1 MTVRIDWKKLASF
14 PGDEKESFEKF
25 CFHIAFHKFGEYGTV
40 SYFYNTPGSEFYIE
54 LNKPLEYAG
63 NLYSKGD
70 VIGWQAKYWKGAKD
84 DGNSPLDAG
93 HIMEL
98 VEGFD
103 KTIDYRANTKLWI
116 VCSPGSFV
124 QAQWDNLVQKLQP
137 KKEDCMFE
145 SWHKDMFEQF
155 YLEDV
160 ACYNGIFQY
169 YFGASYLGKEKLDNI
184 SKDTLLILNQKFDTD
199 LHVPT
204 EFEQSLLSIVDDSM
218 AGKKLEETIQSLYN
232 HSMDDQKKPI
242 LEEFGWGY
250 KLLPPSFIKNYTE
263 DCNSRYELINKLFG
277 YISKETSLLQ
287 YVDKIYLLV
296 TEYMD
301 QRQPRTDAMNKDLHG
316 LYQTQKDEYG
326 GIGYYLSELI
336 ERIHRLEDGITG
348 GKEKKHDCLWDILCW
363 LNRKDFSV
371 FAEAGFGK
379 THFAC
384 SIAKNMLE
392 RNLPVLFLMGSQFRN
407 CNSCDS
413 KLIEVLELT
422 NNTTFD
428 DVLDA
433 LSFVGEVYGC
443 KLPIVIDGLNESAPN
458 EDRWKNELPPLRRR
472 IRERQHLLLIT
483 TCREKEEYIDAI
495 YGHKHYK
502 EIENH
507 IHLNGIAEKDL
518 DNATER
524 YFKKY
529 DIQPTNI
536 IDNSIFHNPLL
547 LKIFC
552 VTNQGR
558 HDFELNEYSLAS
570 CMKDYSEQL
579 LDVISKDN
587 NGKKNRIK
595 RHEIECNLN
604 KIAQLIWERND
615 RQLNYY
621 NDFAALFG
629 EDAEKFL
636 DEGMC
641 FLLDRV
647 GKEEQIQ
654 FSYDMVAGYHIA
666 KSILDQCDNETD
678 FSLYINKYYERFF
691 GSTRHTLAE
700 DITKSL
706 FYLIPIKY
714 GKEWFE
720 LMPNEEVFISAID
733 HLDTII
739 SSESSRESFFEQLI
753 KQNKTSVKSKLTDCL
768 FNQIYNQSNLS
779 YFSLFVPFFMGMN
792 AKELDKYWNGNF
804 AGNEILDHVLS
815 LIHDSCWA
823 NRYEY
828 KDKLVLAALLCG
840 ITNVDYRSKFQFELL
855 RLVELDAII
864 GLLVCESLIS
874 IKDPLVF
881 ESVVSVIAGIGLR
894 AQEVQVLNHCISI
907 LENALL
913 NYTSNHIVLLDD
925 LETLYCYGEVV
936 YGEKYAREKLYKNY
950 DEIWP
955 KEDYEEVSLYD
966 IYDYDFEKYNIRPL
980 YEDSYRHKA
989 LFSEKD
995 IFGMLWKRMLDLGYD
1010 SGFYADIQAKD
1021 NDKYKYSSSRRYTYA
1036 HKFGRHAL
1044 MDLYGWMMMHSYIEN
1059 EFKGTFR
1066 SYVIDID
1073 PSQPKVFPMRSFV
1086 SKSFMP
1092 RDLSE
1097 LPSWIKSSDIEFMK
1111 QRLQTG
1117 LPRTN
1122 KEWVLMRGHFS
1133 QKIENRFVHLYMST
1147 TSALVPAD
1155 LEHYTDMDLE
1165 WHDSIEY
1172 DHAFMGEL
1180 GWRLLEFTEEYDDEN
1195 TFPRLLIKYNFSN
1208 WDSGRFQ
1215 YQSFYCLNTVITQKL
1230 GLLFDVKTLSYYIKN
1245 EKVSEYYV
1253 CDSGFFFYLRKD
1265 IVDRILESYNAKLY
1279 YQINESRIIID
1290 SKVPKDAPEITQNYK
1305 NNRIS
1310 LFYTLEN
1317 GIQSF

>member
-1 MTVRIDWKKLASF
+1 MNVRIDWNKLALL
-14 PGDEKESFEKF
+14 PDDEDKSFEKF

-63 NLYSKGD
+63 KHYSEGD

-84 DGNSPLDAG
+84 DENSPLDAG
-93 HIMEL
+93 HIKEL
-98 VEGFD
+98 IEGFD

-124 QAQWDNLVQKLQP
+124 QTQWDKLVQELHS
-137 KKEDCMFE
+137 KKDDCVFE

-169 YFGASYLGKEKLDNI
+169 YFGASYLGKEKLDSVSN
-184 SKDTLLILNQKFDTD
+184 DTLSILNQKFDAD
-199 LHVPT
+199 LHVPS
-204 EFEQSLLSIVDDSM
+204 EFERSLLSIVNDDIASR
-218 AGKKLEETIQSLYN
+218 KLEEAILSLHN
-232 HSMDDQKKPI
+232 HSVDDQKKPI
-242 LEEFGWGY
+242 LEEIGWGY
-250 KLLPPSFIKNYTE
+250 KLLPPSFKKNYTE
-263 DCNSRYELINKLFG
+263 DCSFRYELINQLFG
-277 YISKETSLLQ
+277 CISNETPLLQ
-287 YVDKIYLLV
+287 NVDEIYRLV
-296 TEYMD
+296 SEYMD
-301 QRQPRTDAMNKDLHG
+301 QRRPRVIAMNKDLHE
-316 LYQTQKDEYG
+316 LYHSKKEDYG

-336 ERIHRLEDGITG
+336 ERIHKLEDGITG
-348 GKEKKHDCLWDILCW
+348 DKEGGQDCFWDILCW
-363 LNRKDFSV
+363 LIKKDFSI

-384 SIAKNMLE
+384 SIANNMLE

-413 KLIEVLELT
+413 KLMEVLGLPANST
-422 NNTTFD
+422 ID

-433 LSFVGEVYGC
+433 LSFIGEVYGC
-443 KLPIVIDGLNESAPN
+443 KLPIIIDGLNESAPN
-458 EDRWKNELPPLRRR
+458 ENRWKDELPPLKRK

-483 TCREKEEYIDAI
+483 TCREKEEYIEAI
-495 YGHKHYK
+495 YGCKNYK
-502 EIENH
+502 EIENY

-529 DIQPTNI
+529 NIQPTNI

-552 VTNQGR
+552 VTNRGR

-579 LDVISKDN
+579 LDVIATD
-587 NGKKNRIK
+587 NGKTNRIK
-595 RHEIECNLN
+595 RHAIECNLN

-621 NDFAALFG
+621 RDFAPLFG
-629 EDAEKFL
+629 EDTEKFL

-641 FLLDRV
+641 FLLDRF
-647 GKEEQIQ
+647 GNEEQIQ

-678 FSLYINKYYERFF
+678 FCQYINKYYERFF

-714 GKEWFE
+714 GKDWFE

-739 SSESSRESFFEQLI
+739 SSQSSREPFFDQLI
-753 KQNKTSVKSKLTDCL
+753 KQNLTSVKIKTTERL
-768 FNQIYNQSNLS
+768 FNRIHNQSNLS
-779 YFSLFVPFFMGMN
+779 YFSLFVPLFKGMDT
-792 AKELDKYWNGNF
+792 KELDRYWNSRF
-804 AGNEILDHVLS
+804 AGYEILDHVFS

-823 NRYEY
+823 NRYEN
-828 KDKLVLAALLCG
+828 KDKLALSASLCG
-840 ITNVDYRSKFQFELL
+840 ITNVDYRSNFQFELL
-855 RLVELDAII
+855 RLVELNPEK
-864 GLLVCESLIS
+864 GLTACESLVS
-874 IKDPLVF
+874 IKDPLIS
-881 ESVVSVIAGIGLR
+881 ESVVSVITGIGLR
-894 AQEVQVLNHCISI
+894 TQEVQVLNHCINI
-907 LENALL
+907 LENVLL

-925 LETLYCYGEVV
+925 IETLYSYGEVV
-936 YGEKYAREKLYKNY
+936 YSEKYDRGKLYKNH
-950 DEIWP
+950 DEVWL
-955 KEDYEEVSLYD
+955 KENFDEVSLFD
-966 IYDYDFEKYNIRPL
+966 IYDYDYEKFNIRHL
-980 YEDSYRHKA
+980 YEGSYKHEA
-989 LFSEKD
+989 TFNSKD

-1010 SGFYADIQAKD
+1010 SSFYADIQNKE
-1021 NDKYKYSSSRRYTYA
+1021 NEKYKYSSSRRYTYA
-1036 HKFGRHAL
+1036 HKYGRHAL
-1044 MDLYGWMMMHSYIEN
+1044 MELYGWMMMHSYIES
-1059 EFKGTFR
+1059 EFKDTFR
-1066 SYVIDID
+1066 SYIIDID
-1073 PSQPKVFPMRSFV
+1073 PSQPKVFPMRNFV

-1097 LPSWIKSSDIEFMK
+1097 LPSWIKSSDIEFIK
-1111 QRLQTG
+1111 QRLQTA

-1122 KEWVLMRGHFS
+1122 KEWILMRGYFS
-1133 QKIENRFVHLYMST
+1133 QKIETRYAKLYISST
-1147 TSALVPAD
+1147 SKLVPVDWNPDTD
-1155 LEHYTDMDLE
+1155 LDLE

-1172 DHAFMGEL
+1172 DHAFMAEL
-1180 GWRLLEFTEEYDDEN
+1180 GWRLLKFTEEYDDEN

-1215 YQSFYCLNTVITQKL
+1215 YQSFYCLNTVIAQNL
-1230 GLLFDVKTLSYYIKN
+1230 GLLLDVKTLSYYYKN

-1265 IVDRILESYNAKLY
+1265 IVDRILETYNAKIY
-1279 YQINESRIIID
+1279 YQIYESRIVD
-1290 SKVPKDAPEITQNYK
+1290 SSLPENAPEMSEKYK
-1305 NNRIS
+1305 NNKTS
-1310 LFYTLEN
+1310 CFYTVEN
-1317 GIQSF
+1317 GILSS

>member
-1 MTVRIDWKKLASF
+1 MTVRIDWNKLASF

-40 SYFYNTPGSEFYIE
+40 SYFYDTPGSEFYIE

-63 NLYSKGD
+63 KQYSKGD

-84 DGNSPLDAG
+84 DKNSSLDAG
-93 HIMEL
+93 HIKEL
-98 VEGFD
+98 IKDFGL
-103 KTIDYRANTKLWI
+103 TIKYRSNTKLWI
-116 VCSPGSFV
+116 VCSPGYFV
-124 QAQWDNLVQKLQP
+124 QKQWDKLVQELQS
-137 KKEDCMFE
+137 KKEDCQFE
-145 SWHKDMFEQF
+145 SWHKDMFEQY

-160 ACYNGIFQY
+160 ARYNGVFQF
-169 YFGASYLGKEKLDNI
+169 YFGASYLGKEKLDSI
-184 SKDTLLILNQKFDTD
+184 SKDALSTLNQKFDTD
-199 LHVPT
+199 LHIPS
-204 EFEQSLLSIVDDSM
+204 EFEQSLLSIVDDSI
-218 AGKKLEETIQSLYN
+218 ASKKLEETIQSLYN
-232 HSMDDQKKPI
+232 HSIDDQKKPI
-242 LEEFGWGY
+242 FEESGWGY
-250 KLLPPSFIKNYTE
+250 KLLPLSFIKNYTE
-263 DCNSRYELINKLFG
+263 DCKSRYKLINKLFG

-287 YVDKIYLLV
+287 YVDGLYLHV
-296 TEYMD
+296 SEYMN
-301 QRQPRTDAMNKDLHG
+301 QRRPRIDAMNKDLHE

-326 GIGYYLSELI
+326 SIGYYLSELA

-348 GKEKKHDCLWDILCW
+348 GKERKQDCLWDILCW
-363 LNRKDFSV
+363 LNKKDFSV

-384 SIAKNMLE
+384 SIAENMLN
-392 RNLPVLFLMGSQFRN
+392 RNLPVLFMMGSQFRK

-413 KLIEVLELT
+413 KLIEALGLPS
-422 NNTTFD
+422 NTTID

-495 YGHKHYK
+495 YGHKHFK
-502 EIENH
+502 EIENY
-507 IHLNGIAEKDL
+507 IHLIGIAEEDL

-558 HDFELNEYSLAS
+558 HGFELNKYSLAS

-579 LDVISKDN
+579 LDAISTD

-621 NDFAALFG
+621 SDFAPLFG
-629 EDAEKFL
+629 EDTEKFL

-641 FLLDRV
+641 FLLERV

-666 KSILDQCDNETD
+666 KSILDQCYNETD
-678 FSLYINKYYERFF
+678 FCQYINKYYERFF

-720 LMPNEEVFISAID
+720 LMPNEEVFLSAID

-739 SSESSRESFFEQLI
+739 TSQSSRESFFEQLI
-753 KQNKTSVKSKLTDCL
+753 KQNQTTIKSRITECL
-768 FNQIYNQSNLS
+768 FNRIHNQSNLS
-779 YFSLFVPFFMGMN
+779 YFSLFVPFFTGMD
-792 AKELDKYWNGNF
+792 AKELDRYWNSNF
-804 AGNEILDHVLS
+804 AGYEILDHVLS
-815 LIHDSCWA
+815 LVHDSCWA
-823 NRYEY
+823 NRFEN
-828 KDKLVLAALLCG
+828 KDKLVLTALLCG

-855 RLVELDAII
+855 RLVELDTIK
-864 GLLVCESLIS
+864 GLSACESLIS

-881 ESVVSVIAGIGLR
+881 ESVVSLITGIGLR
-894 AQEVQVLNHCISI
+894 TQEVQVLNHCINI
-907 LENALL
+907 LENVLL
-913 NYTSNHIVLLDD
+913 NHTTNHIVLLDD
-925 LETLYCYGEVV
+925 LETLYKCGEVV
-936 YGEKYAREKLYKNY
+936 YGEKYARGKLYKNY
-950 DEIWP
+950 DEVWL
-955 KEDYEEVSLYD
+955 KENFDEVSLFD
-966 IYDYDFEKYNIRPL
+966 IYDYDYEKYNIRHL
-980 YEDSYRHKA
+980 YEGSYRHEA
-989 LFSEKD
+989 AFNSKD
-995 IFGMLWKRMLDLGYD
+995 IFGMLWKRMLDMGYD
-1010 SGFYADIQAKD
+1010 SGFYADIQEKE
-1021 NDKYKYSSSRRYTYA
+1021 NNNYKYSSSRRYTYA
-1036 HKFGRHAL
+1036 HKYGRHAL
-1044 MDLYGWMMMHSYIEN
+1044 MELYGWMMMHSYIES
-1059 EFKGTFR
+1059 EFKDTFR
-1066 SYVIDID
+1066 SYIIDID
-1073 PSQPKVFPMRSFV
+1073 PSQPKVFPMRNFV

-1097 LPSWIKSSDIEFMK
+1097 LPSWIKSSDLEFIK
-1111 QRLQTG
+1111 ERLQTA

-1122 KEWVLMRGHFS
+1122 KEWILLRGYFS
-1133 QKIENRFVHLYMST
+1133 QKIETRCAKLYISST
-1147 TSALVPAD
+1147 SKLVPID
-1155 LEHYTDMDLE
+1155 WENDTNLDLE
-1165 WHDSIEY
+1165 WHDSVEY

-1180 GWRLLEFTEEYDDEN
+1180 GWRLLEYTEEYDDESPL
-1195 TFPRLLIKYNFSN
+1195 PRLLIKYCFSD

-1215 YQSFYCLNTVITQKL
+1215 YQNFYCLNTIIAQRL
-1230 GLLFDVKTLSYYIKN
+1230 GLLFDVKSLSYYLKD
-1245 EKVSEYYV
+1245 EKVSEHYV

-1265 IVDRILESYNAKLY
+1265 IVDRILENYNAKLY
-1279 YQINESRIIID
+1279 SQIYESRIVD
-1290 SKVPKDAPEITQNYK
+1290 SSLPEKAPEMSEKYK
-1305 NNRIS
+1305 NNKAS
-1310 LFYTLEN
+1310 CFYTVEN
-1317 GIQSF
+1317 GIQSL

>member
-1 MTVRIDWKKLASF
+1 MTVRIDWNKLASF

-63 NLYSKGD
+63 KHYSMGD

-84 DGNSPLDAG
+84 ERNSPLDAG
-93 HIMEL
+93 HIKEL
-98 VEGFD
+98 IEGFD

-116 VCSPGSFV
+116 VCSPGCFV
-124 QAQWDNLVQKLQP
+124 QTQWDKLVQELHS
-137 KKEDCMFE
+137 KKEDCVFE

-169 YFGASYLGKEKLDNI
+169 YFGASYLGKEKLDSVSN
-184 SKDTLLILNQKFDTD
+184 DTLSILNQKFDAD
-199 LHVPT
+199 LHVPS
-204 EFEQSLLSIVDDSM
+204 EFERSLLSIVNDDIASR
-218 AGKKLEETIQSLYN
+218 KLEEAILSLHN
-232 HSMDDQKKPI
+232 HSVDDQKKPI
-242 LEEFGWGY
+242 LEEIGWGY
-250 KLLPPSFIKNYTE
+250 KLLPPSFKKNYTE
-263 DCNSRYELINKLFG
+263 DCSFRYELINQLFG
-277 YISKETSLLQ
+277 CISNETPLLQ
-287 YVDKIYLLV
+287 NVDEIYRLV
-296 TEYMD
+296 SEYMD
-301 QRQPRTDAMNKDLHG
+301 QRRPHVVAMNKDLHE
-316 LYQTQKDEYG
+316 LYHSKKEDYG

-336 ERIHRLEDGITG
+336 ERIHKLEDGITG
-348 GKEKKHDCLWDILCW
+348 DKEGGQDCLWDILCW
-363 LNRKDFSV
+363 LIKKDFSI

-379 THFAC
+379 THLAC
-384 SIAKNMLE
+384 SIANNMLE

-413 KLIEVLELT
+413 KLMEVLGLLANST
-422 NNTTFD
+422 ID

-433 LSFVGEVYGC
+433 LSFIGEVYGC
-443 KLPIVIDGLNESAPN
+443 KLPIIIDGLNESAPN
-458 EDRWKNELPPLRRR
+458 ENRWKDELPPLKRK

-483 TCREKEEYIDAI
+483 TCREKEEYIEAI
-495 YGHKHYK
+495 YGCKNYK
-502 EIENH
+502 EIENY

-529 DIQPTNI
+529 NIQPTNI

-552 VTNQGR
+552 VTNRGK
-558 HDFELNEYSLAS
+558 HGFELNEYSLAS

-579 LDVISKDN
+579 LDVIATD
-587 NGKKNRIK
+587 NGKTNRIK
-595 RHEIECNLN
+595 RHAIECNLN

-621 NDFAALFG
+621 RDFAPLFG
-629 EDAEKFL
+629 EDTEKFL

-666 KSILDQCDNETD
+666 KSILGQCDNETD
-678 FSLYINKYYERFF
+678 LCQYINKYYERFF

-700 DITKSL
+700 DIIKSL

-720 LMPNEEVFISAID
+720 LMPNEEVFLSAID

-739 SSESSRESFFEQLI
+739 SSESSRESFFDHLI
-753 KQNKTSVKSKLTDCL
+753 KQNQTTVKSKITDCL
-768 FNQIYNQSNLS
+768 FNRIHNQNNLS
-779 YFSLFVPFFMGMN
+779 YFFLFVPFFMGMN
-792 AKELDKYWNGNF
+792 AQELDKYWNGSF
-804 AGNEILDHVLS
+804 AGYEILDHVFS

-823 NRYEY
+823 NRYEN
-828 KDKLVLAALLCG
+828 KDKLVLSALLCG
-840 ITNVDYRSKFQFELL
+840 ITNVDFRSKFQFELL
-855 RLVELDAII
+855 RLTELDTKI
-864 GLLVCESLIS
+864 GLTACESLIS
-874 IKDPLVF
+874 TKDPLVF

-894 AQEVQVLNHCISI
+894 TQEVQVLNHSISI
-907 LENALL
+907 LENVLL
-913 NYTSNHIVLLDD
+913 NYASNHIVLLDD
-925 LETLYCYGEVV
+925 LETLYSYGEVV

-995 IFGMLWKRMLDLGYD
+995 IFGMLWKRMLDLGYN

-1066 SYVIDID
+1066 HYIIDID
-1073 PSQPKVFPMRSFV
+1073 PSQPKVFPMRNFV
-1086 SKSFMP
+1086 SNSFMP

-1097 LPSWIKSSDIEFMK
+1097 LPSWIKSSDIEFME
-1111 QRLQTG
+1111 QHLQTA

-1122 KEWVLMRGHFS
+1122 KEWVLMRGYFS
-1133 QKIENRFVHLYMST
+1133 QKLENRHAHLYISA
-1147 TSALVPAD
+1147 TSKMVPAD
-1155 LEHYTDMDLE
+1155 WKQNSDFDLE
-1165 WHDSIEY
+1165 WHDSVAY

-1180 GWRLLEFTEEYDDEN
+1180 GWRLFEFTEEYDDESPL
-1195 TFPRLLIKYNFSN
+1195 PRLLIKYSFSN

-1215 YQSFYCLNTVITQKL
+1215 YQNLYCVNTIIAQRL
-1230 GLLFDVKTLSYYIKN
+1230 GLLFDVKTLSYYFKD

-1265 IVDRILESYNAKLY
+1265 VVDRILEIYNAQLY
-1279 YQINESRIIID
+1279 YQIYESRMVD
-1290 SKVPKDAPEITQNYK
+1290 SSLPEKAPEMSEKYK
-1305 NNRIS
+1305 NNKAS
-1310 LFYTLEN
+1310 CFYTVEN
-1317 GIQSF
+1317 GILSF